1 MIVIAIDPGL
11 RTSGYAVV
19 SHVGIETKVIDAGTI
34 KADPKLPMAHRIQ
47 QIYND
52 IAHLL
57 SLYEADVLAVEQ
69 LYAHYK
75 FPKTS
80 ILMGH
85 ARAMFLLAAA
95 QKNVPVVDFAAT
107 KIKKSLT
114 GNGRASKSQMQHA
127 VATQLGLAT
136 IPEPADVAD
145 ALAIALCCIQA
156 RKSEMPETA

>member
-1 MIVIAIDPGL
+1 MIVVAIDPGL

-19 SHVGIETKVIDAGTI
+19 SSIASTIKVIDAGTI
-34 KADPKLPMAHRIQ
+34 KADPKAEMAYRIQ

-57 SLYEADVLAVEQ
+57 SLYDADVLAIEQ
-69 LYAHYK
+69 LYSHYK

-95 QKNVPVVDFAAT
+95 QKNIPVVDYAAT

-127 VATQLGLAT
+127 IASQLGLIK

-145 ALAIALCCIQA
+145 ALAIALCCINY
-156 RKSEMPETA
+156 RKDEMPESV